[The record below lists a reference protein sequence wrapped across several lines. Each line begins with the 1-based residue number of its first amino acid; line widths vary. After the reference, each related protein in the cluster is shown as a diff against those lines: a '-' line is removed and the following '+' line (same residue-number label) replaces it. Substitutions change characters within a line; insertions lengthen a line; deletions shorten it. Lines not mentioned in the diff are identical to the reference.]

1 MVRAS
6 LSFSK
11 SLRVFVSRALAVL
24 VIDASDAL
32 AKFGNN
38 MFAHILRT
46 QFWSE
51 KVHFRL
57 YLFLLDCKTPA
68 RYFLSTRV
76 LLLFSNLDPF
86 TLSI

>member
-1 MVRAS
+1 MLV
-6 LSFSK
+6 LSSSK
-11 SLRVFVSRALAVL
+11 SLRVFVLCVLAVL

-51 KVHFRL
+51 KVCFCL
-57 YLFLLDCKTPA
+57 YLILLDCKTLA
-68 RYFLSTRV
+68 RYFLSARA
-76 LLLFSNLDPF
+76 LLPLGNLDPF